1 MQHISKEVKAVVK
14 LRVGL
19 IGHKL
24 KQAKC
29 KKYFSK
35 LQGKLYHENIIKL
48 LPEQHKIFC
57 EPTK

>member
-35 LQGKLYHENIIKL
+35 LQG
-48 LPEQHKIFC
+48 
-57 EPTK
+57 TV